1 MGLYDFHIDPLR
13 GMPERHPGGQH
24 QRRHHFG
31 AAHRRGAADLYCAD
45 PGTGSIASY
54 TTFSTWMLE
63 THRLSE
69 QRQHRHAI
77 TNVAASIALGLAAAA
92 TGLASGAHL

>member
-1 MGLYDFHIDPLR
+1 MAWVCTTSTSTLYAACPNGTATILGLLTAVALPTSTALI
-13 GMPERHPGGQH
+13 
-24 QRRHHFG
+24 
-31 AAHRRGAADLYCAD
+31 A
-45 PGTGSIASY
+45 GTGSIASY

-92 TGLASGAHL
+92 TGLALGAHL